1 MLHTKKGN
9 TVYMEMSMLM
19 AEKETLYTIEEAA
32 RILRVSVSTIR
43 RMIDAGELDAVKV
56 RFQWRIKKSSVDKY
70 L

>member
-1 MLHTKKGN
+1 
-9 TVYMEMSMLM
+9 MLM